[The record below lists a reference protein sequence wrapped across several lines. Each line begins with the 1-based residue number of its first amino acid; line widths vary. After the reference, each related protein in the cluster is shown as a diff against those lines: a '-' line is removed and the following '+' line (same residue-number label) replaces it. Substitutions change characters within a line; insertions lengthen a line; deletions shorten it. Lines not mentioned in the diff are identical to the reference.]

1 MGIDENSIHNIV
13 QDRSFMARHTIRQG
27 KDYRYAIKRV
37 QDKSKT
43 DAQHYVNSVV
53 DLATEARFL
62 AVIRHANIIKM
73 RAMDDGSFYTD
84 GFFVVLDRLYDIMPT
99 RLKKWKKKEGGTL
112 KKAFKSKDTKKLFW
126 VERLTVAYD
135 LACALSYLHGMSVIY
150 RDLKPDNIGFD
161 VRGDVKIFDFG
172 LAKEIDPRT
181 RLEDG
186 TYKLTGDTGSP
197 RYMAPEVFLSKTYNE
212 TADTYSFCVLCW
224 QIMAIETPYD
234 HIKTNSMLKKSVVE
248 GGARPKTREVWG
260 PEMCSML
267 CDGFEDTT
275 NRPSMADICERLRK
289 EISRLSDED
298 VDVYLDESRRSR
310 LSNAD

>member
-1 MGIDENSIHNIV
+1 M
-13 QDRSFMARHTIRQG
+13 F
-27 KDYRYAIKRV
+27 
-37 QDKSKT
+37 
-43 DAQHYVNSVV
+43 
-53 DLATEARFL
+53 
-62 AVIRHANIIKM
+62 
-73 RAMDDGSFYTD
+73 FYD
-84 GFFVVLDRLYDIMPT
+84 SLYC
-99 RLKKWKKKEGGTL
+99 GTNL
-112 KKAFKSKDTKKLFW
+112 IS
-126 VERLTVAYD
+126 
-135 LACALSYLHGMSVIY
+135 
-150 RDLKPDNIGFD
+150 
-161 VRGDVKIFDFG
+161 
-172 LAKEIDPRT
+172 
-181 RLEDG
+181 
-186 TYKLTGDTGSP
+186 
-197 RYMAPEVFLSKTYNE
+197 MAPEVFLSKTYNE